1 MRYLQIALIAIVLV
15 CVVVATGITACNA
28 SYAAD
33 FAAGRAE
40 GYKSG
45 ETAGFNRGED
55 DGYQKGYTA
64 GSTTGKEAIY
74 AQGKKDGYDQGQK
87 EGYAEGYKTG
97 NTEGDFAGYKR
108 GYKEGF
114 DLGRLSDVPNSYIL
128 KDPTSTEVSAFL
140 ANDNTNTRQYVLGIY
155 DDRYF
160 ARDLCNS
167 AEGHGLRSA
176 YVTIVFTDNTTHE
189 IVAFKI
195 NGSSI
200 TYYEPQ
206 TDNQVQPTIN
216 SLWEDNITKDMKR
229 IKDILVAW

>member
-1 MRYLQIALIAIVLV
+1 MRRLQIALIALAAICIVA
-15 CVVVATGITACNA
+15 ATGIAAYNA
-28 SYAAD
+28 SYPAA

-45 ETAGFNRGED
+45 ETAGFNRGEN
-55 DGYQKGYTA
+55 DGYQKGYSEGKAAGETA
-64 GSTTGKEAIY
+64 SY
-74 AQGKKDGYDQGQK
+74 ASGKKDVYDQGVK
-87 EGYAEGYKTG
+87 DGYAEGYKTG

-114 DLGRLSDVPNSYIL
+114 DVGRLADVPNSYIL

-140 ANDNTNTRQYVLGIY
+140 ANDNSNTRQYVLGIY

-167 AEGHGLRSA
+167 AEGHGLRCA

-195 NGSSI
+195 SGGAI

-216 SLWEDNITKDMKR
+216 SLWEDNITKETKR

>member
-1 MRYLQIALIAIVLV
+1 MRRLQIALIALAAICIVA
-15 CVVVATGITACNA
+15 ATGIAAYNA
-28 SYAAD
+28 SYPAA

-45 ETAGFNRGED
+45 ETAGFNRGEN
-55 DGYQKGYTA
+55 DGYQKGYSEGKAAGETA
-64 GSTTGKEAIY
+64 SY
-74 AQGKKDGYDQGQK
+74 ASGKKDVYDQGVK
-87 EGYAEGYKTG
+87 DGYAEGYKTG

-114 DLGRLSDVPNSYIL
+114 DVGRLADVPNSYIL

-167 AEGHGLRSA
+167 AEGHGLRCA

-195 NGSSI
+195 SGGAI

-216 SLWEDNITKDMKR
+216 SLWEDNITKETKR

>member
-1 MRYLQIALIAIVLV
+1 MRRLQIALIALAAI
-15 CVVVATGITACNA
+15 CIVVATGIAAYNA
-28 SYAAD
+28 SYPAA
-33 FAAGRAE
+33 FATGRAE

-45 ETAGFNRGED
+45 ETAGFNRGEN
-55 DGYQKGYTA
+55 DGYQKGYAA
-64 GSTTGKEAIY
+64 GSTTGKDAIY

-114 DLGRLSDVPNSYIL
+114 DSGRLSDVPNSYIL

-176 YVTIVFTDNTTHE
+176 YVTLVFTDNTTHAL
-189 IVAFKI
+189 VAFKVG
-195 NGSSI
+195 GSTI

-206 TDNQVQPTIN
+206 TDKQVQPTIN
-216 SLWEDNITKDMKR
+216 EIWEDNITKDKKR
-229 IKDILVAW
+229 IKDILLAW